1 MHEVKL
7 ARQVFRRLAAL
18 AAEHK
23 LKRIQK
29 VVLRVNSIES
39 ENGEVLSAALKDL
52 SAGTVLA
59 NAVVE
64 IIGGG
69 STGACAPHSHD
80 HDHEDESD
88 HDHDDEPGMGEVI
101 IERIEA

>member
-7 ARQVFRRLAAL
+7 ARQVFQRLVAL

-29 VVLRVNSIES
+29 VVLRVNSLES

-52 SAGTVLA
+52 SPGTALAGA
-59 NAVVE
+59 AVE
-64 IIGGG
+64 IIGEGPSG
-69 STGACAPHSHD
+69 VCAPHSHD
-80 HDHEDESD
+80 HDHE
-88 HDHDDEPGMGEVI
+88 DEPGMGEVI